1 MFNSAKRSVFDFLGL
16 PTGDQ
21 VPLLNEEE
29 AKHQWQSRRKKAFLI
44 PPKPKPKPKPEDEV
58 DSQQGPVRML
68 PRKLPKKPVVK
79 MILDSSASALGLS
92 KQRPKRITGDAQKQ
106 RSFAPA
112 ALEKFK
118 KPKFEDWKAERFFDD
133 KDTEG
138 RRVAVSGEEEDE
150 VDHSIPQDVTDSGEE
165 AVDPGMMRHPRVVLG
180 VGPAD
185 VELREKEKSKKFVAM
200 GKITRDFIEDAEPV
214 LKVLEEDI
222 CKLFS
227 CKCCGKNSVIG
238 DDEDDYM
245 NRPYFTYFITF
256 VQTVILICAL
266 AIYGFG
272 PFGVDEVVI
281 QEVVLKPNLAL
292 EAEARREFGNMWAGP
307 SQKDLIHLGAKY
319 SPCMRKDPNLDAALA
334 EQRAEERTTGCCVR
348 DDGSG
353 CVQTTVHKC
362 SKLISTFVKWND
374 TSKIDGGYKSGAVC
388 GQDPNHC
395 KSPSSTPP
403 FEWDKKDFTNWPI
416 CRETKNASQN
426 FKGCSQPGSEC
437 HMNCDLLG
445 RPCCFGIQGECMIT
459 TREHCEFRQ
468 GYYHDDKFLCSQ
480 VNCFEQICGMIPFV
494 YDDRPDQFSRILS
507 ANLLHAGIFH
517 LAVTLIMQLWI
528 MRRIEQ
534 MIGWIRMMIIYI
546 SSGCVGT
553 LASAILTPYQVEV
566 GPSGAQFGML
576 ACMYVDILNQIIV
589 NKYSGKSEENRGLW
603 INFGVYSV
611 ILFLLFFLGVF
622 PWMDNWSHIFGFI
635 FGTFVSLVVMK
646 ETDVK
651 AKGITRVHVVV
662 TFGILSLALFLFLII
677 MFYAV
682 PLNESTW
689 LQYINCIPF
698 TETFCKNM
706 DVTISRGSTYSKYV
720 K

>member
-1 MFNSAKRSVFDFLGL
+1 MAQDKMKTMLNSAKRSVFDFLGL
-16 PTGDQ
+16 PTEEQ
-21 VPLLNEEE
+21 VPLIDQEEE
-29 AKHQWQSRRKKAFLI
+29 KRRWMSRRKKISLI
-44 PPKPKPKPKPEDEV
+44 SPKPKSVDEIDEV
-58 DSQQGPVRML
+58 DASKRPVRRL
-68 PRKLPKKPVVK
+68 PLKPAKKPVVE
-79 MILDSSASALGLS
+79 IIWDYSASAMGLS
-92 KQRPKRITGDAQKQ
+92 KERPRRITGDGQKQ

-112 ALEKFK
+112 ALEKFRKPNFEEWK
-118 KPKFEDWKAERFFDD
+118 KERFYDD
-133 KDTEG
+133 TKRLDVVESGSSGRMDRRTRGVLGAGPEG
-138 RRVAVSGEEEDE
+138 IELRDRVEGPVGLSRI
-150 VDHSIPQDVTDSGEE
+150 SQDV
-165 AVDPGMMRHPRVVLG
+165 V
-180 VGPAD
+180 
-185 VELREKEKSKKFVAM
+185 
-200 GKITRDFIEDAEPV
+200 DAEPV
-214 LKVLEEDI
+214 LKVLEENFLDFVF
-222 CKLFS
+222 CKWT
-227 CKCCGKNSVIG
+227 KKNSVIEDG
-238 DDEDDYM
+238 EDDYM

-272 PFGVDEVVI
+272 PLGVDEVVV

-292 EAEARREFGNMWAGP
+292 EAEARREFGNLWLGP

-334 EQRAEERTTGCCVR
+334 EQRKEERTTGCCVR

-388 GQDPNHC
+388 GLDPNHC

-416 CRETKNASQN
+416 CTETKNVSQN

-517 LAVTLIMQLWI
+517 LVVTLILQLWI
-528 MRRIEQ
+528 MRKIEQ

-566 GPSGAQFGML
+566 GPSGAQFGIL
-576 ACMYVDILNQIIV
+576 ASMYVDILNQIIV
-589 NKYSGKSEENRGLW
+589 NKYSEKDKSEENRSLW
-603 INFGVYSV
+603 FNFAAYNA

-622 PWMDNWSHIFGFI
+622 PWMDNWSHIFGFVFGI
-635 FGTFVSLVVMK
+635 FISLVVMK

-662 TFGILSLALFLFLII
+662 VFGILSLVLFIFLII

-682 PLNESTW
+682 PINESTW

-698 TETFCKNM
+698 TETFCQNM
-706 DVTISRGSTYSKYV
+706 DFTINRGSTYSKYV

>member
-1 MFNSAKRSVFDFLGL
+1 MSERLGTMFDSVKRSVFDFLGL
-16 PTGDQ
+16 PTEEE
-21 VPLLNEEE
+21 VPLLNQEEE
-29 AKHQWQSRRKKAFLI
+29 KQRWQSRRKKTLFI
-44 PPKPKPKPKPEDEV
+44 PPKPIQKSKPKGEDDDEV
-58 DSQQGPVRML
+58 DARRPVRRL
-68 PRKLPKKPVVK
+68 PRKLPKKPVVQ
-79 MILDSSASALGLS
+79 MIWDSSASALGLS

-106 RSFAPA
+106 RSYAPA
-112 ALEKFK
+112 ALENFKEK
-118 KPKFEDWKAERFFDD
+118 KPNFEDWRNERFFDD
-133 KDTEG
+133 EDTGGKSLAE
-138 RRVAVSGEEEDE
+138 SGEEE
-150 VDHSIPQDVTDSGEE
+150 
-165 AVDPGMMRHPRVVLG
+165 VDPGGKRPRLILG
-180 VGPAD
+180 AGPD
-185 VELREKEKSKKFVAM
+185 DIELREKARGFTAM
-200 GKITRDFIEDAEPV
+200 SRIQLDSPDAPV
-214 LKVLEEDI
+214 LMVLQENI
-222 CKLFS
+222 CTVLS
-227 CKCCGKNSVIG
+227 LKCCEKNSVKG
-238 DDEDDYM
+238 DYEDDYM

-292 EAEARREFGNMWAGP
+292 EAEARREFGNMWGGP

-388 GQDPNHC
+388 GLDPNHC

-416 CRETKNASQN
+416 CKETKNASQN

-528 MRRIEQ
+528 MRKIEQ

-553 LASAILTPYQVEV
+553 LASAVLTPYQVEV
-566 GPSGAQFGML
+566 GPSGAQFGLL
-576 ACMYVDILNQIIV
+576 ACMYVDILNEIIV
-589 NKYSGKSEENRGLW
+589 NKYSGKDKSEENRRLW
-603 INFGVYSV
+603 YNFAAYSV

-635 FGTFVSLVVMK
+635 FGIFISLVVMK

-662 TFGILSLALFLFLII
+662 TFGILSLALFIFLII

-706 DVTISRGSTYSKYV
+706 DVTITRGSTYSKYV